1 MNEGLSV
8 ITKTPSNKELSMG
21 CQTCKNGTWWC
32 LYVGQRCNLEC
43 HYCPQGNN
51 AYKDTKVDDSRAM
64 QRLWID
70 DIKTALKIVNPGT
83 IKGISYSGG
92 EPFMYLQKIID
103 MGSFIT
109 KTFPNIYQWVYTNGL
124 LVTTNKLQI
133 LRDIGL
139 KEIRFHLGATNFHPQ
154 VLERVE
160 MATSIFDIV
169 TVETPGTP
177 ELKDWCIN
185 KNGLKTL
192 ESMGI
197 HQLNI
202 AELYLIQGV
211 NQPGYENEEL
221 YQYSSLARGSHIS
234 PTSSRTITYDI
245 IEYCVENKIDI
256 LINDCSHESRDAQI
270 LTREL
275 NKYRLK
281 EMY

>member
-1 MNEGLSV
+1 
-8 ITKTPSNKELSMG
+8 
-21 CQTCKNGTWWC
+21 
-32 LYVGQRCNLEC
+32 
-43 HYCPQGNN
+43 
-51 AYKDTKVDDSRAM
+51 
-64 QRLWID
+64 
-70 DIKTALKIVNPGT
+70 
-83 IKGISYSGG
+83 
-92 EPFMYLQKIID
+92 
-103 MGSFIT
+103 
-109 KTFPNIYQWVYTNGL
+109 
-124 LVTTNKLQI
+124 
-133 LRDIGL
+133 
-139 KEIRFHLGATNFHPQ
+139 
-154 VLERVE
+154 
-160 MATSIFDIV
+160 
-169 TVETPGTP
+169 
-177 ELKDWCIN
+177 
-185 KNGLKTL
+185 
-192 ESMGI
+192 MGI